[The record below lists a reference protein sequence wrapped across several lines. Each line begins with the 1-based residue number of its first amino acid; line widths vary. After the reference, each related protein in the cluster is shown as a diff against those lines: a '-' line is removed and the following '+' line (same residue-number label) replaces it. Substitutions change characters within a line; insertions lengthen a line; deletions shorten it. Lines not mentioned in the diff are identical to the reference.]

1 MVKELTVKDLLR
13 ILDNIAAFG
22 LAEEWDNVGLMIGD
36 PDREVRGILVA
47 LDPTE
52 EILSEAKEC
61 GADCIITHHPLIF
74 RPIKAV
80 YTHQPL
86 GKFLR
91 CALENEI
98 TVIGSH
104 TNLDQAG
111 GGVND
116 VLASSLGLVESRPLV
131 PTVKGD
137 GEEQGRGGGEAA
149 GFGRIG
155 RLAQPLSREE
165 FIERLC
171 AFFNLPVLRVA
182 GRLPA
187 EVTSVAVCG
196 GSGSELAETAYSSGA
211 QVYVTGEVKHSTA
224 RWAEAAGFCI
234 VDAGHFATENPV
246 VVSLATAL
254 QDILTEEGISIPV
267 KPSAKQQNPFVFHL
281 PKT

>member
-1 MVKELTVKDLLR
+1 MGKELTVKDLLR

-22 LAEEWDNVGLMIGD
+22 LAEEWDNVGLMVGE
-36 PDREVRGILVA
+36 PSRRVQGILVA

-52 EILSEAKEC
+52 EILAEAKEC

-74 RPIKAV
+74 HPIKAV
-80 YTHQPL
+80 YTDQPL
-86 GKFLR
+86 GRFLR
-91 CALENEI
+91 SALEDEI
-98 TVIGSH
+98 TIIGCH

-116 VLASSLGLVESRPLV
+116 VLASRLGLVESRPLV
-131 PTVKGD
+131 TAVAEHGP
-137 GEEQGRGGGEAA
+137 EESTGGSVA

-155 RLAQPLSREE
+155 RLAQPLRREE

-171 AFFNLPVLRVA
+171 VFFNLPVLRVA

-187 EVTSVAVCG
+187 EITTVAVCG
-196 GSGSELAETAYSSGA
+196 GSGSELAETAYSCGA

-234 VDAGHFATENPV
+234 VDAGHFATESPV
-246 VVSLATAL
+246 VESLAATL
-254 QDILTEEGISIPV
+254 QGILAEREISIPV
-267 KPSAKQQNPFVFHL
+267 KPSARQRNPFGFHQ
-281 PKT
+281 PRT